1 MTPSNPWFPFQFQ
14 SQEAMG
20 DFAEA
25 ERVYAQLKEEHPTNA
40 VRGLLAG
47 LRACGAI
54 GVGV

>member
-1 MTPSNPWFPFQFQ
+1 
-14 SQEAMG
+14 MG

>member
-1 MTPSNPWFPFQFQ
+1 
-14 SQEAMG
+14 MG

-40 VRGLLAG
+40 VRGLP
-47 LRACGAI
+47 ACVAI